1 MDDGFLNYEYN
12 ALAISRVKLRS
23 TERVPAGK
31 VSIEVLT
38 TLSSAKP
45 GAPASLSL
53 RLDGQEVAKGVTSFT
68 PALTFTASETFD
80 VAQDLGSPVTLDY
93 FERAPF
99 AFNGKVKDVHVTYLP

>member
-23 TERVPAGK
+23 AERVPAGK

-45 GAPASLSL
+45 GAPANLSL
-53 RLDGQEVAKGVTSFT
+53 RLDGQEAAKGVTPFT

>member
-1 MDDGFLNYEYN
+1 M
-12 ALAISRVKLRS
+12 
-23 TERVPAGK
+23 TP
-31 VSIEVLT
+31 
-38 TLSSAKP
+38 
-45 GAPASLSL
+45 
-53 RLDGQEVAKGVTSFT
+53 FT